1 MIQKKCHKSA
11 HQKKKEFPNVC
22 IFYKKKSTILRSIN
36 YFKCFLWIN
45 NEKNNDDDDDNCQMY
60 DFYHF
65 MKEKKK
71 KIDDERF
78 F

>member
-1 MIQKKCHKSA
+1 MSV
-11 HQKKKEFPNVC
+11 F
-22 IFYKKKSTILRSIN
+22 FTKKKSTILRSIN

-45 NEKNNDDDDDNCQMY
+45 NEKNNDDDDNCQMY

-65 MKEKKK
+65 MKGKKK